1 MADANSEKS
10 PARTT
15 LTLKAFLSHRYE
27 SPAVNT
33 YFYEMFAEVAEVQF
47 DVDAAKGAT
56 NVTRLER
63 MIRDADAFVG
73 IYPYEEEGTER
84 PTREQLLKA
93 SRYFRLELELAARAR
108 TPSIVFV
115 DERYGPVIGAP
126 ASMFVCPF
134 DYREVTGRGGSPR
147 REGYRRTFQR
157 FCEHVEASMH
167 YERTRPES
175 AEHSVGLVLPP
186 AVYDETVLGSLEA
199 TLAAANVEVERLR
212 WPLVIDARLASR
224 LQTFDWIVADVG
236 TEAAQTGVAAYLH
249 GQFLPTLRLCR
260 QGDAGREVAGPIETS
275 LYGAHEVGYSKDIIR
290 WARADELV
298 GEFGKRLTRILQEGR
313 RIGSTAEARDYFLE
327 AARRKE
333 AVFVSYSGR
342 DESAVA
348 PIAAALR
355 RRFQSVFDYRDGGES
370 IEAGRPWLTEI
381 FEKLDRSGVAVPM
394 LSGSYL
400 ASGNCAHEARAIVAA
415 RDAGKISLVPI
426 KLSRE
431 ELELPPFLT
440 DIQYIRLWEQPDPEA
455 VVDRIV
461 KALPGPR

>member
-1 MADANSEKS
+1 MLDPSDRK
-10 PARTT
+10 T

-33 YFYEMFAEVAEVQF
+33 YFYEMFAAVAEVQF

-73 IYPYEEEGTER
+73 IYPYEEEGQER
-84 PTREQLLKA
+84 PSREQLLKA

-115 DERYGPVIGAP
+115 DDRYGPVIGAP

-134 DYREVTGRGGSPR
+134 DYREVTGSGGSR
-147 REGYRRTFQR
+147 KRENYRRMFER
-157 FCEHVEASMH
+157 FCEHVEASMQ
-167 YERTRPES
+167 YERTRPDS
-175 AEHSVGLVLPP
+175 VEHSVALVLPP
-186 AVYDETVLGSLEA
+186 DVYDGTLLDALESA
-199 TLAAANVEVERLR
+199 MAAANVEVERLP
-212 WPLVIDARLASR
+212 WPLALDARLVSR
-224 LQTFDWIVADVG
+224 LQAFDWIVADVG
-236 TEAAQTGVAAYLH
+236 TVTAEASIMAYLH

-260 QGDAGREVAGPIETS
+260 GEEVGDGGTESLETI
-275 LYGAHEVGYSKDIIR
+275 LYGAHDVGYQKDIIR
-290 WARADELV
+290 WTQADELL
-298 GEFGKRLTRILQEGR
+298 GEFNKRLTRILQEGR

-342 DESAVA
+342 DESIVA
-348 PIAAALR
+348 PVAAALR

-370 IEAGRPWLTEI
+370 IEAGRPWLSEI
-381 FEKLDRSGVAVPM
+381 FEKLDRSAVAVPM
-394 LSGSYL
+394 LSASYL
-400 ASGNCAHEARAIVAA
+400 ASGNCTHEVRAIVAA

-426 KLSRE
+426 KLLRE
-431 ELELPPFLT
+431 DLELPPFLT
-440 DIQYIRLWEQPDPEA
+440 DIQYIRLWEHSDPEA

-461 KALPGPR
+461 KALAGPK

>member
-10 PARTT
+10 SARTP

-63 MIRDADAFVG
+63 MIRDSDAFVG
-73 IYPYEEEGTER
+73 IYPYEEEGSDR

-108 TPSIVFV
+108 TPTIVFV

-134 DYREVTGRGGSPR
+134 DYREVTGRGGSPK

-157 FCEHVEASMH
+157 FCEHVEASMQ

-175 AEHSVGLVLPP
+175 AEHSVGIVLPP
-186 AVYDETVLGSLEA
+186 EAYEGTLLETLES
-199 TLAAANVEVERLR
+199 TMVAANVEVERLR

-236 TEAAQTGVAAYLH
+236 AVAASTGVAAYLH

-260 QGDAGREVAGPIETS
+260 EEEPGRDAGAPLEKS
-275 LYGAHEVGYSKDIIR
+275 LYGAHDVGYAKDIVR
-290 WARADELV
+290 WRRADELL
-298 GEFGKRLTRILQEGR
+298 GEFSKRLTRILQEGR

-348 PIAAALR
+348 PLAAALR

-370 IEAGRPWLTEI
+370 IAAGRPWLTEI
-381 FEKLDRSGVAVPM
+381 FEKLDRSAVAVPI
-394 LSGSYL
+394 LSASYL

-431 ELELPPFLT
+431 ELDLPPFLT
-440 DIQYIRLWEQPDPEA
+440 DIQYIRLWEQSDPEA

-461 KALPGPR
+461 NVLSGPK